1 MKPWRLGLQDA
12 ARRAFRA
19 PDGATWTVEVRSPG
33 ASNAM
38 VVFLHADRTARRD
51 RYAWWITAGPT
62 AGDVTARLAA
72 ADVLAQLDD
81 RSLQRLW
88 GKSMAVDS
96 SVPRFEPG

>member
-1 MKPWRLGLQDA
+1 MKRWRMGLQDSA
-12 ARRAFRA
+12 ARAFRG
-19 PDGATWTVEVRSPG
+19 PDGAMWTVEVRAPG

-51 RYAWWITAGPT
+51 RYAWWNSASAT
-62 AGDVTARLAA
+62 AGDVTGRVGA

-81 RSLQRLW
+81 RALLRLW
-88 GKSMAVDS
+88 GKSMSVDS